1 MFPKSIEFAWINR
14 RVRRGDSIF
23 WTWRKK
29 KEYGRV
35 WGAIKQ
41 KEVSETKTRLP
52 RRNHRGTLTNPEIRD
67 ARSRGRAR
75 IFRNKQREWKAGSRE
90 RERETRG
97 EKQFGSARGRGRR
110 TSNGATKLILQNAA
124 FRSGKL
130 LRSTS
135 WRVRPCFRGRRRRGV
150 NRFAA
155 VSSRVTTV
163 PNRDAAW
170 SPRKFRPRGL
180 SRGER
185 GKILHGGRVQLF
197 LPSPV
202 IREKAAQ

>member
-1 MFPKSIEFAWINR
+1 MEFAWINR

-135 WRVRPCFRGRRRRGV
+135 WRVSSLFQRSGEEGSIDSRPSLAESRPFPTVTRRGL
-150 NRFAA
+150 RESFA
-155 VSSRVTTV
+155 
-163 PNRDAAW
+163 
-170 SPRKFRPRGL
+170 L
-180 SRGER
+180 
-185 GKILHGGRVQLF
+185 GG
-197 LPSPV
+197 
-202 IREKAAQ
+202 